1 MPPIG
6 FVIGGINFADIK
18 WTLKAALPDPLTG
31 KMMANSVTI
40 NIGNFIQSLVDFGII
55 AFSVF
60 LLVKLLNALHRQ
72 AQAAVPPEPS
82 DEVKLLTEIRDLLK
96 NQK

>member
-1 MPPIG
+1 
-6 FVIGGINFADIK
+6 
-18 WTLKAALPDPLTG
+18 
-31 KMMANSVTI
+31 
-40 NIGNFIQSLVDFGII
+40 VDFGII

-72 AQAAVPPEPS
+72 QVAAAPPPEPS